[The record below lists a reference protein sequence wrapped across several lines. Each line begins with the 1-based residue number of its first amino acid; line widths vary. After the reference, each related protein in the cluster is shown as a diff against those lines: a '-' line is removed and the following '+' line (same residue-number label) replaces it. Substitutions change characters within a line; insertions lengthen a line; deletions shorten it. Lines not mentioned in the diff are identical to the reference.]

1 MKSVKDKTITAHA
14 DLKKVLGITNV
25 MALPKLTRVV
35 VSVGVGKNRDKKR
48 LELVTDRLAKI
59 TGQKASIRSAKKSI
73 AGFKL
78 RQGET
83 VGYAT
88 TLRGD
93 RMVGFLDKLINVAI
107 PRMRDFRGID
117 PKCIDELGNMTIGIK
132 EHTIFPEAADE
143 DLRDVFGMAIT
154 IVTTAK
160 DKKSALEFFKAIG
173 VPFKKA

>member
-1 MKSVKDKTITAHA
+1 MKSIKEKIVDSQTE
-14 DLKKVLGITNV
+14 LKKVLGTDNV
-25 MALPKLTRVV
+25 MALPRLVRVV

-48 LELVTDRLAKI
+48 NELITDRISKI
-59 TGQKASIRSAKKSI
+59 TGQKASPRGAKKSI

-78 RQGET
+78 REGEI

-93 RMVGFLDKLINVAI
+93 RMYGFLDKLINVAI

-117 PKCIDELGNMTIGIK
+117 PKCIDEMGNMTMGLK

-143 DLRDVFGMAIT
+143 DLRDVFGLA
-154 IVTTAK
+154 VTLVSTAK
-160 DKKSALEFFKAIG
+160 DKKSALAFFKSIG
-173 VPFKKA
+173 VPFKK